1 VIRNLAGLGFEH
13 ISKQG
18 QDIMKAVV
26 SVASDNYPEMMARSY
41 MVNAPWVFNTLWF
54 VLKGLLAERTV
65 DKVSVYGH
73 PFLSDLVADISL
85 DMLPSF
91 VPGL

>member
-1 VIRNLAGLGFEH
+1 MRFIIRVVIVL
-13 ISKQG
+13 

-26 SVASDNYPEMMARSY
+26 SVASDNYPEMMARSF

-65 DKVSVYGH
+65 DKV
-73 PFLSDLVADISL
+73 
-85 DMLPSF
+85 
-91 VPGL
+91 